1 MTKIKIFVGPINFTE
16 KQVNDFLAQPSIKYV
31 DLKVEVVPTVLAS
44 MKHYHTILIYT
55 EGS

>member
-1 MTKIKIFVGPINFTE
+1 MKIKIFVGPIKFTE
-16 KQVNDFLAQPSIKYV
+16 KQVNDFLAQPNIKYV